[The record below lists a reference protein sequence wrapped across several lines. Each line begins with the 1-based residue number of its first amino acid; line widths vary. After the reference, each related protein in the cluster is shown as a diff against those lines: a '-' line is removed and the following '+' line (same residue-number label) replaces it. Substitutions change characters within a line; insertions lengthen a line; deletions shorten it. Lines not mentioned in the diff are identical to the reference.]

1 MCFSRVFF
9 VNSLVDGRIP
19 DPRSPGTVME
29 EAEPAK
35 DGNVPEV
42 LPAPGK
48 GCLPETVSLV

>member
-35 DGNVPEV
+35 VGNVPEV